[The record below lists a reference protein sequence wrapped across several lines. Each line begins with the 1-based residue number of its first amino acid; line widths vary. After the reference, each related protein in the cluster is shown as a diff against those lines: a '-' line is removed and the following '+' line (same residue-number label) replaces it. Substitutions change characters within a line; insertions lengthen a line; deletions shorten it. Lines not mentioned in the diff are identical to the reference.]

1 MKSAVRILLPSIVII
16 LVFGLLTAMAAKPQE
31 VIEKSNGFPS
41 GPHSNLIIHGKNADV
56 FICISPSPGGNSLF
70 VPECTVDLNGDKEG
84 HVTIQYIQ
92 NKKASLTELTVLDS
106 CAMDD
111 GMVKVQLPDKV
122 MLDDGSTQPT
132 DGHWVYAKIGGK
144 PNHGDY
150 CDPSTLD
157 PSSNIILYPNV
168 VVEACNDPGN
178 PDFGDLTNCPDD
190 PLEALGV
197 ITNNLYV
204 PDPYTGEFV
213 RFDTS
218 GGEKGKGRSKGKD
231 ITRLFIYVGWV
242 VDEMVDI
249 SGPDGIPDGVIDDY
263 DVPDD
268 ALLYASDYDLAENG
282 GNDDGIIQ
290 IEEWLTY
297 QSELDPPMAWYF
309 SPDDNTFIHEIA
321 DLVITE
327 QGLKN
332 RGTKNLQ
339 IRFYPRSTTEFH

>member
-1 MKSAVRILLPSIVII
+1 MKSAVRILLPSILII
-16 LVFGLLTAMAAKPQE
+16 LVLGLLTVMAAKPQE

-41 GPHSNLIIHGKNADV
+41 GPHSNLIIHGKDADV

-70 VPECTVDLNGDKEG
+70 VPEYTVDLNGDKEG

-92 NKKASLTELTVLDS
+92 NKKASLTGLRVLDS

-111 GMVKVQLPDKV
+111 GLAKVQLPDKV

-132 DGHWVYAKIGGK
+132 DGFWVYAKIEGK

-150 CDPSTLD
+150 CDPSTD
-157 PSSNIILYPNV
+157 CPSKIILYPNV

-178 PDFGDLTNCPDD
+178 PDFGDLTDCPDD
-190 PLEALGV
+190 SELALGV

-218 GGEKGKGRSKGKD
+218 DGEKGKGRSKAKD
-231 ITRLFIYVGWV
+231 ITRLFIYVGWI
-242 VDEMVDI
+242 VDERVDI
-249 SGPDGIPDGVIDDY
+249 SGDGTID
-263 DVPDD
+263 
-268 ALLYASDYDLAENG
+268 ASDIPVDAWNIIVTAGYDPNVYDEDPIW
-282 GNDDGIIQ
+282 GNDSGTIDL
-290 IEEWLTY
+290 IEEWLLF
-297 QSELDPPMAWYF
+297 QVDQEMAWYF
-309 SPDDNTFIHEIA
+309 SPEDNTFIHEIA

-327 QGLKN
+327 QGLEN
-332 RGTKNLQ
+332 NGTKNLQ
-339 IRFYPRSTTEFH
+339 VRFYPRSTTVFH